1 MPTATSPDGRP
12 LLAPEGATIY
22 ARDHEHL
29 DLDST
34 ARERTAANLAADG
47 VAVDEHDST
56 SGADVGRTPPR
67 AGGQPDRAWQPVPGG
82 GIV

>member
-1 MPTATSPDGRP
+1 MPTATSPDSR
-12 LLAPEGATIY
+12 LLQAPEDGTIY

-34 ARERTAANLAADG
+34 AREHTAADLAADG

-56 SGADVGRTPPR
+56 SSADVGRTPPR
-67 AGGQPDRAWQPVPGG
+67 GRRPT
-82 GIV
+82 

>member
-1 MPTATSPDGRP
+1 MPTATSPDGK
-12 LLAPEGATIY
+12 LLQAPEDGTIY

-29 DLDST
+29 DLDTT
-34 ARERTAANLAADG
+34 ARECTAADLAADG

-67 AGGQPDRAWQPVPGG
+67 AGSQPDRAWQPVPGG

>member
-1 MPTATSPDGRP
+1 MPTATNPDGK
-12 LLAPEGATIY
+12 LLQAPEDGTIY

-56 SGADVGRTPPR
+56 SRC
-67 AGGQPDRAWQPVPGG
+67 
-82 GIV
+82 